1 MDEHHVLDLLIKEHY
16 GLITAE
22 EQEELDMM
30 LANSEEARALR
41 EKVRTTPKEEALAFM
56 ENANAEEA
64 AELNIARYE
73 ALQAHKR
80 TSRTRWIAAAA
91 IAGAAVITF
100 LLWPRQQQASQQ
112 LAHITPSGLTLQ
124 LADGS
129 TVVLKDS
136 GQQTITSGNTQLSNN
151 NRVLRFDGKQ
161 TDANGWNTLTVPAK
175 LDYRVEL
182 ADGSIVWLNSTTKM
196 RFPFAFGN
204 TREVYVEGEAYFSI
218 AQDATKPFIVHSGK
232 ASVQVLGTEFNVNS
246 YNSNSITTSLVQG
259 KVAVTVDKERTIL
272 QPGKELIASASGI
285 KVQAFDQQIT
295 LGWRQGIHYFED
307 ASMTEI
313 ATMVGR
319 YFDVKMVMDSP
330 AAAEQH
336 FRGKMNR
343 YQPLQNFIDQL
354 NMLGNVQLY
363 WKEGVLHCKTV

>member
-1 MDEHHVLDLLIKEHY
+1 MDEQHVLDLLIKEHY
-16 GLITAE
+16 GLITVE
-22 EQEELDMM
+22 EQEELNMM
-30 LANSEEARALR
+30 LASHEDARAMR
-41 EKVRTTPKEEALAFM
+41 EKVRATPKEEALAFM
-56 ENANAEEA
+56 ESANPEVA
-64 AELNIARYE
+64 AASNIARYE

-80 TSRTRWIAAAA
+80 NSRTRWIAAAA

-100 LLWPRQQQASQQ
+100 LIWPRQQQTSQQ
-112 LAHITPSGLTLQ
+112 LAHTHSGLTLQ

-151 NRVLRFDGKQ
+151 NRVLRFDGQQ

-182 ADGSIVWLNSTTKM
+182 SDGSIVWLNSTTKM
-196 RFPFAFGN
+196 RFPFAFGH
-204 TREVYVEGEAYFSI
+204 TREVYIEGEAYFSI

-246 YNSNSITTSLVQG
+246 YNSNSVTTSLIQG
-259 KVAVTVDKERTIL
+259 KVAVTVDKKRTIL
-272 QPGKELIASASGI
+272 QPGKELIASASGT
-285 KVQAFDQQIT
+285 KVQTFDQQIT

-313 ATMVGR
+313 ATMIGR

-343 YQPLQNFIDQL
+343 YQPLQNFVDQL